1 MSRGVLA
8 IFGSFSSSSSINIIR
23 SITNHYDLPFISITN
38 VPRRGYYEQLQ
49 SDYEI
54 RNKLLNNSTSNNYKD
69 IIMHVVNK
77 QSEVIK
83 DNNRTNEL
91 NVTSNFTHSQLFMR
105 PNIIPV
111 LIELIKHYK
120 FSTIYYIYNYESG
133 MQFISFVYEN

>member
-8 IFGSFSSSSSINIIR
+8 IFGSFSSSFSINAIR
-23 SITNHYDLPFISITN
+23 SITNHYDLPFISISN
-38 VPRRGYYEQLQ
+38 VPRRGYYEQLK

-54 RNKLLNNSTSNNYKD
+54 RNKLLTNTTNNYKD
-69 IIMHVVNK
+69 IIMNVVNK
-77 QSEVIK
+77 QSEFIK

-91 NVTSNFTHSQLFMR
+91 NVTSNFTHSQLYMR

-133 MQFISFVYEN
+133 MQFVYEN

>member
-8 IFGSFSSSSSINIIR
+8 IFGSFSSSFSINAIR
-23 SITNHYDLPFISITN
+23 SITNHYDLPFISISN
-38 VPRRGYYEQLQ
+38 VPRRGYYEQLK

-54 RNKLLNNSTSNNYKD
+54 RNKLLTNTTNNYKD
-69 IIMHVVNK
+69 IIMNVVNK
-77 QSEVIK
+77 QSEIIK

-91 NVTSNFTHSQLFMR
+91 NVTSNFTHSQLYMR

-133 MQFISFVYEN
+133 MQFVYEN